1 AEVLDVIQAFSGYGF
16 VRGHA
21 AAFAY
26 LAYLSAR
33 IKVDHPAALCAA
45 LLNMQPMGFYSPEV
59 VLQDARRH
67 GVRILPPD
75 LRHSRADCTLEG
87 GAVRLGLRRV
97 RGLGPEACTRL
108 EAALRE
114 DPFPR
119 DLEELC
125 VRARLDEDEALALA
139 RS

>member
-1 AEVLDVIQAFSGYGF
+1 MAVAQRGTASNYLQRAPSPSGLAEVLDVIQAFSGYGF

-59 VLQDARRH
+59 IVQDARRH
-67 GVRILPPD
+67 GARILPPD
-75 LRHSRADCTLEG
+75 LRHSRAD
-87 GAVRLGLRRV
+87 
-97 RGLGPEACTRL
+97 
-108 EAALRE
+108 
-114 DPFPR
+114 
-119 DLEELC
+119 
-125 VRARLDEDEALALA
+125 
-139 RS
+139 